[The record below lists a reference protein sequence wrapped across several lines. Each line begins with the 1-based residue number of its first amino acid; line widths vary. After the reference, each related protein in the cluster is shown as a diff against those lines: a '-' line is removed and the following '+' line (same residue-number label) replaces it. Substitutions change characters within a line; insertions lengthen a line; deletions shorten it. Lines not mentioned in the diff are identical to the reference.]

1 MTADDSWGQSQ
12 AAHSRAGSIR
22 FALSPC
28 HPHLYNILQMGT
40 VPALAV
46 AACPSSFANAQNC
59 FGAEGEKGRGHGKQR
74 TDNEGGRAEGR
85 GV

>member
-1 MTADDSWGQSQ
+1 
-12 AAHSRAGSIR
+12 
-22 FALSPC
+22 
-28 HPHLYNILQMGT
+28 MGT

-74 TDNEGGRAEGR
+74 KDNEGGRAEGKGGFGALR
-85 GV
+85 ARDRSNYTQEA